1 MWVIQITSLDIKFI
15 TDGSDLRVPLL
26 NVSLFSF
33 SFFILFGK
41 LFIGHCTLVGVNSHS
56 AWTVRRSLGAMAV
69 DPDEADRKYIS
80 QNMDAD
86 LQFILSESG
95 VSVHRQAAIARRYG
109 SLRKFNAIGD
119 DRPQIRTACLQDFA
133 IPKIPL
139 RTGLR

>member
-1 MWVIQITSLDIKFI
+1 MWVIQITSLDVKFI

-95 VSVHRQAAIARRYG
+95 KEIWV
-109 SLRKFNAIGD
+109 
-119 DRPQIRTACLQDFA
+119 P
-133 IPKIPL
+133 
-139 RTGLR
+139 